1 MLKKLAIQFVL
12 AILDASWEK
21 AISYHPLVISDK
33 IGIILFVFKFC
44 KMTWRLFNEIRIYMS
59 MKQRRRPMLLSAIF
73 SAGFILFLFMM
84 EIPAQETPGNPKL
97 HNSRDV
103 DGELQQK
110 EMPAEETGVRLD
122 EKIGTMLP
130 LDLEFRDESGQL
142 VTLRQLVKGPTIIAP
157 VYYRCP
163 NVCNFMLGGLAR
175 VLPDVRRQP
184 GQPFTVLAISFDD
197 TETAELAASC
207 KKMYFK
213 SMRGEFPEAGWRF
226 LTGTKENIYRL
237 TDSAGYY
244 FKNVKGQFM
253 HPVAVFVINSNG
265 QIVRYLHG
273 THFLPKDVTLAL
285 VEAAEGRL
293 GTTIQKMVQFCFSYD
308 PENKTYVFN
317 LLRIS
322 GSVVLFTAVTFL
334 GFLFL
339 SGKKGK
345 RG

>member
-1 MLKKLAIQFVL
+1 MA
-12 AILDASWEK
+12 
-21 AISYHPLVISDK
+21 
-33 IGIILFVFKFC
+33 
-44 KMTWRLFNEIRIYMS
+44 
-59 MKQRRRPMLLSAIF
+59 MKQRRLPILRYTVF

-97 HNSRDV
+97 HNSADMNGDR
-103 DGELQQK
+103 QQK
-110 EMPAEETGVRLD
+110 EIPSEETGVRLD

-163 NVCNFMLGGLAR
+163 NVCNFMLEGMAR
-175 VLPDVRRQP
+175 ILPDVRLEP
-184 GQPFTVLAISFDD
+184 GKQFTVLAISFDD
-197 TETAELAASC
+197 TETPELAASC

-213 SMRGEFPEAGWRF
+213 SMRGGFPEAGWRF
-226 LTGTKENIYRL
+226 LTGKKEDIYRL

-244 FKNVKGQFM
+244 FKNVNGQFM
-253 HPVAVFVINSNG
+253 HPVAVFVITSDG

-322 GSVVLFTAVTFL
+322 GSVVLFTAVAFL

-339 SGKKGK
+339 GGKKGK

>member
-1 MLKKLAIQFVL
+1 MLSLIKVYPCNFRQNL
-12 AILDASWEK
+12 
-21 AISYHPLVISDK
+21 YHSLYVYFQQNGLTSLSQNQD
-33 IGIILFVFKFC
+33 
-44 KMTWRLFNEIRIYMS
+44 YMA
-59 MKQRRRPMLLSAIF
+59 MKQRLRPILLYTVF
-73 SAGFILFLFMM
+73 SASFILFPFMM
-84 EIPAQETPGNPKL
+84 EIPALETLDNTKL
-97 HNSRDV
+97 HDSTDT
-103 DGELQQK
+103 DGTRQQK
-110 EMPAEETGVRLD
+110 EIPAVETGVHLD

-130 LDLEFRDESGQL
+130 LDLEFRDETGQL

-184 GQPFTVLAISFDD
+184 GKQFTVLAISFDD
-197 TETAELAASC
+197 TETPELAAAS
-207 KKMYFK
+207 KKMYLR
-213 SMRGEFPEAGWRF
+213 SMRGEFPEDAWRF

-237 TDSAGYY
+237 TDTAGYY
-244 FKNVKGQFM
+244 FKNVNGQLL
-253 HPVAVFVINSNG
+253 HPVVVFVITSDG

-339 SGKKGK
+339 GGKKRK